1 MGLLFVSIPTFI
13 IGSCE
18 TFIPK
23 RHRSN
28 RTSLT
33 FYLTA
38 QHTAQTRSLAA
49 SGQRSKRISWREKG
63 HLCLPPLPLDC
74 SLIEKK
80 NHFIFVR
87 ERRSIKSRY
96 VTRTTHKHIH
106 ATIYILYSVCILRM
120 KKMDMKWKSFAF
132 FSSTPKKYY
141 FLDSNFKVS
150 ENKKERGW
158 PVPSASSFH
167 RVNIWRRTIEE
178 KEA

>member
-120 KKMDMKWKSFAF
+120 KKKGYKMKKFGF
-132 FSSTPKKYY
+132 FFLQLRKNIIFSTAISKWAKI
-141 FLDSNFKVS
+141 KR
-150 ENKKERGW
+150 RGDGQFRP
-158 PVPSASSFH
+158 PVLSIASIFDDGL
-167 RVNIWRRTIEE
+167 
-178 KEA
+178 